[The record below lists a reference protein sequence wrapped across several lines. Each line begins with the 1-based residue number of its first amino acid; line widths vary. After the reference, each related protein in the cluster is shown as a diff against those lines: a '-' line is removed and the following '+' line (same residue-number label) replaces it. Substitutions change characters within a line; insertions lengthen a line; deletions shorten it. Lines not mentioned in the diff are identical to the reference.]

1 MTINYYKS
9 FQCAKIE
16 FDSSN
21 SMDELLADRLYELLR
36 SWAFQSFDGFFLVFV
51 NDDGYK
57 KLEREYKEL
66 THEILKHLSEEMRK

>member
-1 MTINYYKS
+1 MTINYCKS

-21 SMDELLADRLYELLR
+21 STDELLADRLYELLQ
-36 SWAFQSFDGFFLVFV
+36 SWAIQSFDGFFLVFV